1 MATLMIQLESEKF
14 RYCDMDFEECEKIIN
29 DIKTTGYVRVENEYD
44 ILFAPAKKIKYISIF
59 K

>member
-14 RYCDMDFEECEKIIN
+14 RYYDIDFEECEKIIN
-29 DIKTTGYVRVENEYD
+29 DIKMTGYVRVENEYD
-44 ILFAPAKKIKYISIF
+44 ILFAPAKEIKYISIF